1 MSNPSLTLR
10 VLHAAL
16 VCGPVMFFASACERT
31 DGTEESTAS
40 EIAAMPMVAA
50 ATPVEA
56 GRYLISV
63 AGCNDCHTE
72 GYMQT
77 DGDVPES
84 EWLTG
89 STLGWRG
96 PWGTTYPTNLRLRA
110 SELTEDA
117 WIEQVHSRRGL
128 PPMPWASLRNMSD
141 PDARAIYR
149 YLRSLGPK
157 GEHVPAP
164 VPPDREPTTPYL
176 DLDPVS
182 PAGS

>member
-1 MSNPSLTLR
+1 MSNLSAMLR
-10 VLHAAL
+10 VPNAAL
-16 VCGPVMFFASACERT
+16 ICGPMILLASACGPT
-31 DGTEESTAS
+31 DGTGELAAS
-40 EIAAMPMVAA
+40 GPDAAPKVAA

-63 AGCNDCHTE
+63 AGCNDCHTD

-128 PPMPWASLRNMSD
+128 PPMPWVSLRNMSD
-141 PDARAIYR
+141 ADARAIYR

-164 VPPDREPTTPYL
+164 VPPDQEPMTPYL
-176 DLDPVS
+176 VLDPVP